1 MANENEIIWTAEANS
16 NLDTIVQYLRSEWTE
31 KEVQKFITKLNK
43 AILLIASRPQ
53 LFRLTN
59 KRKGLR
65 KFVLTKHTSI
75 FYLQKKSYIY
85 IVALFD
91 NRQDPYKSPR

>member
-1 MANENEIIWTAEANS
+1 MANENEIIWSFEANS
-16 NLDTIVQYLRSEWTE
+16 NLETIVHYLQSEWTE
-31 KEVQKFITKLNK
+31 KEVQKFIFKLNK
-43 AILLIASRPQ
+43 ALLLITSRPQ

-59 KRKGLR
+59 KRKGIR

-75 FYLQKKSYIY
+75 FYLQQKSFIY

-91 NRQDPYKSPR
+91 NRQDPKKTPR